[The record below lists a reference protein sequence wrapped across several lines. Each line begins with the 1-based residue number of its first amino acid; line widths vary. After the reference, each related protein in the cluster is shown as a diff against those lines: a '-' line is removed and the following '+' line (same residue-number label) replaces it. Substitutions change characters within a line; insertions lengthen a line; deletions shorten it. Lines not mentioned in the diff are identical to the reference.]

1 MSFWSLLTTSWAR
14 SQRYTRLTSQRRRRN
29 RSWRKFS
36 TCRRQIPLS
45 LEGLEDRTLLAGSL
59 TIGDLSISEGDAG
72 TSTFEFT
79 VDRTGSSSGVVTV
92 DFETGGGNATP
103 VQTFFNE
110 QTLSSTADRAE
121 AVSSADVD
129 GDGDS
134 DILSA
139 SYFSDTI
146 HWYENLGGGVFTT
159 HTVTTSANGAEDV
172 TSGDF
177 DGDGDTDILTASR
190 EDNTIAWYENDG
202 NENFTFHAI
211 DTAVAGEKRV
221 AVADVDGD
229 GDLDAMASSDFDHTV
244 FWYENDGNG
253 NFTTRVVT
261 NIANQVNAFEATDLD
276 GDGDLDVLTSNPGDN
291 TVSWFENDG
300 NEIFTRHVIFEAP
313 SEATPTAVSS
323 ADFDDDGDLDV
334 VAVYDG
340 DYTITW
346 FENDGNENF
355 TYQEI
360 RTTPDGVRDVRTADM
375 DGDGDVDVVVSV
387 GGDDAG
393 IQWHENLGRNFWTLH
408 TVTAGK
414 LVAPTLFTDDLDGDG
429 NLEILSASTVED
441 TITYY
446 ENQKL
451 GDYFATSGSLMF
463 ADGVTQQT
471 ITVIV
476 NGDVAHEEDE
486 YLLVSLSNTVG
497 GSVDDGQA
505 RGTILN
511 DDALPGATVSI
522 GDAVVTEGDLLSKT
536 VEFTVTRSG
545 DTSGET
551 TVDFTTADGTALGI
565 VDVSTEF
572 SRFEEHLIDNTADGA
587 RNVQVAD
594 VDGDGDLDM
603 VSSSRDDNTLAWY
616 ENDGNENYTFHEIV
630 ILGDVYGVATADIDG
645 DGDVDII
652 ATSYAR
658 NEVNIYENDGSEN
671 FTERTISGAGELDR
685 PSDVKVVD
693 LDADGDLDIVVA
705 VNFDSILVW
714 YESDGAGGFT
724 YHTVSTGAAR
734 ADDFEVIDL
743 DQDGDLDFVGSML
756 SPRQVLWFENDGSE
770 NFTKHI
776 IADEVWTIE
785 SVWAA
790 DMDGDGDLD
799 VLTGSTYAIDWY
811 ENDGNENFTHYVIDD
826 FAGSSNSVATADI
839 DGDGDLDVVAATAG
853 LSQIAWYENLGYGNY
868 RFHYISTVSV
878 GVEKI
883 ILTDIDGD
891 GDVDVAAA
899 SFGDDSIR
907 WFENNGGVI
916 GERGDYQT
924 TSGSLT
930 FLAGETEKTITVQV
944 AGDFDDEANETFFV
958 NLSNVAGGAIAD
970 GQGEGRILNDDV
982 RELFISDVTYV
993 EGNLGTKNFNF
1004 VATRPGSTSERLRV
1018 RFEFEAG
1025 SADGGP
1031 NADFGPTAQWGWG
1044 GYLIF
1049 EPGVS
1054 EIIIAVP
1061 VYSDLVVE
1069 PDESFG
1075 VFFFEIN
1082 DTLITDDW
1090 AVGTIINDDVPP
1102 PAQPTISVS
1111 DVTVTEGAGLG
1122 GGEFMD
1128 AFVSSGEGGV
1138 NIPRSLTFGPDGNL
1152 YVGSRAGVFRY
1163 DGQTGEPLSTPLNH
1177 GAEFIL
1183 DNDGGVLTFDAVVFG
1198 PDDNVYTLGDGVHR
1212 FNPVDG
1218 TFVDTFIPA
1227 DQVLNARTMFFGEDG
1242 LLYVLIGQSSLPDQ
1256 VLRFDAVT
1264 GEFVDIF
1271 VGDDPLTG
1279 GVDETGG
1286 LTGAQDMVFG
1296 PDGDLYVVNDTRN
1309 DSTAGVLRYDGDSGA
1324 FLGRFAAIP
1333 GPRIPSGLAFS
1344 ADGSLL
1350 FVTNRAGSSVMQI
1363 DATTGELIGDFVAPG
1378 AGGLDDISDIQ
1389 VNADGNLYVISARLN
1404 EVLRFAGPVGSLA
1417 SFTVTRSGDAS
1428 GEATV
1433 DFTTVDSSAAGLV
1446 DRVFVNPL
1454 ANNAE
1459 AGRDYVATDGT
1470 ITFAAGETQR
1480 TIVVQILGDTLFED
1494 DETFSVVLNNAS
1506 GAVIE
1511 DGEGVA
1517 TIQNDDSPLPDLV
1530 PDVIDGVWDSPI
1542 VVSTVTGTNTDALAY
1557 NATDNLFVD
1566 LGVAN
1571 LGIAEAGPFS
1581 VTLRID
1587 GSTIT
1592 TLTRSTPLGVN
1603 EFALDF
1609 QDIAIGTLSNGIH
1622 TIELIIDSTGSV
1634 DEGLSGGEGN
1644 NIFYKVINVGAAG
1657 YADIGP
1663 GLAAGWDNPIVIS
1676 KESGTNTST
1685 PLLLTTDDIYVDLGS
1700 GNFGSIPSGSYS
1712 VTLTLDGVEVTTL
1725 QQTGTLGVF
1734 NFAGFED
1741 IFLGQ
1746 LSAGEH
1752 TLEMTVDSGDDVD
1765 EGPGGEDNNVFSR
1778 TFTVFEPST
1787 LSGIK
1792 WNDTNGDGVQDAVED
1807 PLAGFVVYLD
1817 INGNGVRDVADE
1829 PFTTTNAQGE
1839 YEFTNLLPGTYTVAV
1854 EYPDGTDRVQ
1864 TFPGSQDETQAGFD
1878 IDFRF
1883 LTAAL
1888 TPEQEQLFL
1897 DAAAVWE
1904 SIIVG
1909 DLSDMV
1915 SPDGFFVDDF
1925 LMDVYTV
1932 DIDGVG
1938 NTLGQASPYFGSPP
1952 WYHEGTL
1959 LPLRGYVEL
1968 DVNDIDHPE
1977 LFGTILHE
1985 IGHALGLGVLWDT
1998 NGLRANVGTS
2008 DPRYIGAE
2016 AVQQY
2021 ADIFNISAS
2030 SIPLENVGGPGSV
2043 GSHWRETVFDNELMT
2058 SISDPNAMISLVTV
2072 GALADLGYEVDY
2084 NQAQS
2089 YRPPGTSLPFVTVDT
2104 VISTIDEEGATAG
2117 AFTFTRT
2124 DTTSGV
2130 LEVHYSIGGT
2140 ATAGSDFEVLPGIAT
2155 ILDGES
2161 SVTVDLTPL
2170 TDGSAEGLETI
2181 VITVESGSGYTVGA
2195 PRYATVT
2202 IEDDELVEPV
2212 IPLSYTVTVHPGETI
2227 GNLDFGSRIP
2237 TSVPPF
2243 IEAQIDDVTVAEDA
2257 ASTIVDLFAAFGDTE
2272 DLDTELS
2279 FRVSDNTNPALFAS
2293 LNIAAGMLTL
2303 DYAANTNGT
2312 ATLTIEAMDTTGQT
2326 VTQSFDVTITAVN
2339 DDPVIVS
2346 TSVDAV
2352 EDTILDVDLRTL
2364 VDDVETADNDLTFT
2378 VSSAVN
2384 GSVELLAD
2392 GYTAR
2397 FTPAADYFGAAA
2409 FDFEVTDTGDG
2420 ADSAITL
2427 GPITVNVDITSV
2439 NDSPSFTLAGDQVV
2453 DEDSGGR
2460 INYLFAKDI
2469 AAGPVDESGQT
2480 LTFLVSTDND
2490 ALFADGPTIDATTG
2504 ALSFAVADD
2513 AAGTAVV
2520 TVRLMDNGGTAN
2532 GGVNISEAQTFSI
2545 IVNNINDAPVLTV
2558 PGQLFVDEDTQ
2569 LDIDG
2574 VSVTDIDSATVALEL
2589 SSTFGNITLGNTS
2602 GLTVSGNGTDDI
2614 MVEGAVADI
2623 NAALATLS
2631 YRSNPGSSGMEG
2643 ILIRVTDSEAA
2654 TDFTY
2659 ILINVIPAAFVP
2671 EVTLD
2676 ASSNI
2681 IEEAGG
2687 TVTITATLSG
2697 ITTEDVTVFLG
2708 FGGTADDFIEGG
2720 SLLVA
2725 NGATNS
2731 ILRYDATTGAFI
2743 DEYFTGA
2750 AGDMIIGPDGDFYV
2764 ANVATDS
2771 ILRYDGAT
2779 GALLGTFAS
2788 GGGLNDPRGL
2798 VFGPD
2803 GNLYVTSN
2811 QTDSVLRYNGTTGAF
2826 IDQFVLPNT
2835 EDLGNPV
2842 GLAFGADG
2850 NLYVSNHG
2858 RGGSRGPYNVLVFN
2872 GTTGAY
2878 IKELFGDGAGGLDE
2892 PTGLAF
2898 GPDGNLYLIDEP
2910 DDEILR
2916 YNGTTGA
2923 FLGSFASGGGLDAPT
2938 DFTFGP
2944 DGNLYVSSASG
2955 AILKYDGT
2963 TGDFL
2968 GTMSSGGGLVDP
2980 LGLLFVAS
2988 AGDYRLSDHS
2998 IVIEAGSLSGS
3009 ITITGVADELDE
3021 GSETVIVDITDV
3033 TGGVELGQQQVTTTI
3048 VEEIGSNQPPTTT
3061 GIADVTVDED
3071 AAATQIDL
3079 FAAFDDAED
3088 ADQQLTYE
3096 VVGNSNAALF
3106 TAVSISPATGILT
3119 LDYAPNL
3126 HGVADI
3132 TIRATDLGGEFVETT
3147 FAVTVNAVND
3157 APVFSG
3163 LTLNLD
3169 EDERIDFFLTSYVT
3183 DVETLGQ
3190 DLVFDIIGVDH
3201 IVLNFASNGDAT
3213 VLPIPNYNG
3222 PASFEFTVMDTGD
3235 GTDAPITVGP
3245 FIVNINYAPVND
3257 APVAETTTLN
3267 TDQET
3272 AVDINLRT
3280 LVDDV
3285 ETPDGALTFS
3295 VSNAV
3300 NGTVELLANGYTA
3313 RFTPA
3318 DGYNGPASFD
3328 YHVTDTG
3335 DNGDAP
3341 LTSGPVTIDVNVADV
3356 NQAPVAVGTTL
3367 NTNEDTA
3374 VEIDLRTLVDDAETA
3389 DDDLVFSVSG
3399 AVNGTVELLS
3409 DGYTARYT
3417 PGADYNGAASFLYD
3431 VTDTGDGIHSPITV
3445 GPIVINVN
3453 VAAVNDAP
3461 IYIFTTLNLNE
3472 DERFD
3477 FSLTSLISDVETT
3490 GQDLVFDITGV
3501 DNIILNWNSL
3511 HFATVIPVPDY
3522 NGFGN
3527 FEFTVTDTGDGVDGP
3542 VTVGPFIVNIIIA
3555 PVNDAP
3561 VVETTTLNTTEGT
3574 GVSIDLRS
3582 LVDDVETPDIDL
3594 AFSVSNA
3601 VNGTVELLANG
3612 YTAVFTP
3619 ADGYNG
3625 PAAFDYEVTD
3635 TGDNGD
3641 APISS
3646 GPVTIDVNVFAVNQA
3661 PVAVGITLNTNEDT
3675 AVDIDLRTL
3684 VEDDE
3689 TADDDLVFSV
3699 SGAVNG
3705 TVELLADGYTAR
3717 FTPGADYFGPAS
3729 FQYDV
3734 TDTGDSGA
3742 APITV
3747 GPIVNNVVIAAE
3759 NDTPVIE
3766 LVLSNFD
3773 VNEDAPPTVLDLFTY
3788 FSDVEDPDEDLV
3800 FEVTGN
3806 TDATLFEN
3814 VSIDEVTGELTLEYA
3829 ANAAGLTVITV
3840 RATDTGG
3847 LFVEQT
3853 FRIIVEDVN
3862 DPPVASTT
3870 TLNTTEDT
3878 AVDIDL
3884 RTLVE
3889 DVETEDDNFTFAVSN
3904 PVNGT
3909 VELLPDG
3916 YTARFTPDEDFS
3928 GVAAFDYHVTDDG
3941 IRGDNPFVTVG
3952 PVTITVNVGG
3962 DNDQPFVETPIGDVA
3977 VIEDAPS
3984 SVIDLFAAFEDLEDA
3999 DSELDLEITANS
4011 NASLFASVMID
4022 PTTGQLTLDYAPD
4035 ANGSSTI
4042 TVQAT
4047 DTGGLSVSQTFI
4059 VDVAAVNDDPVATGT
4074 TLATDEDTPVE
4085 IDLRTLVDDIET
4097 ADDDLVFSV
4106 SGAVNGTVELL
4117 ANGYTA
4123 RFTPGANYNGA
4134 ASFNYDVTDTGDGSD
4149 AAITSA
4155 PQTIDVNVAAVNDDP
4170 VATGTTLNTDEDTP
4184 VEIDLRTLVDD
4195 VETADDDLVF
4205 NVSGAVNGSVELLA
4219 DGHTARFTPGANYNG
4234 PASFVYDVTDTGD
4247 GSAAAI
4253 TSAPQVIDVT
4263 VAAVNDAPVAGTT
4276 TLNTNEDTAV
4286 EIDLRTLVDDVETT
4300 GDDLLFSV
4308 SGAVNG
4314 TVELL
4319 ADGYTARFTPG
4330 ADYNGP
4336 ASFDYDVTDTGDGA
4350 DTPLTSDPV
4359 TINVTVSATNDTPVA
4374 TGTTLNTVEDTP
4386 VEIDLRTLVDDVE
4399 TADDDLVFSVSGA
4412 TNGSVE
4418 LLTDGF
4424 TARFTPVANY
4434 NGPASFVYD
4443 VTDTGDGADPAII
4456 VGPFAIDITVAAV
4469 NDDPVATATTLN
4481 TDEDSPVE
4489 IDLRTLVDDVETADD
4504 DLVFNVSGAVNG
4516 SVELLADGYTAR
4528 FTPGANYNGPASFVY
4543 DVMDTGDGGAA
4554 AITSGPLTIDVNVAA
4569 VNDDPVANPTTLATD
4584 EDTPV
4589 EIDLRTLVEDVETA
4603 DDDLVFSVSGAVN
4616 GTVELLADG
4625 YTARFTPGANYN
4637 GPASFD
4643 YDVTDA
4649 GDGSDAP
4656 ITVSPV
4662 TIDVIVTAVNDD
4674 PVATGTTIATDE
4686 DTPVE
4691 IDLRTLVADLETA
4704 DDDLV
4709 FNVSGGVNGTVELL
4723 ADGYTARFTPG
4734 ANYNGA
4740 ALFVYDVTDMGDGG
4754 DPGIIV
4760 GPLTIDI
4767 NVAAVNDDPVATAA
4781 TLATDEDTPVEIDL
4795 RTLVGDVE
4803 TADDDLL
4810 FSVSGAVNGTVE
4822 LLADGYTARFTPGAD
4837 YNGPASFVYDVT
4849 DTGDGSAAAILVGP
4863 ITIDVT
4869 VGGDNDQPF
4878 VETPIDDVAV
4888 LEDAPSSL
4896 IDLFAAFDDLEDA
4909 DSDLD
4914 FEITANSNASLFV
4927 SAMINPTTGQL
4938 TLDYAPN
4945 ANGTSTI
4952 TVQATDTGG
4961 LSISQTF
4968 VVDVAAVNDV
4978 PQGDVTTF
4986 NILEDTPLEVDLR
4999 TFVSDVETAAED
5011 LIFNVS
5017 GAVNGTVELLADG
5030 HTARFTP
5037 TANYNGPASFNY
5049 DVTDTGD
5056 GSAAAITTG
5065 PLTMTVNVAA
5075 VNDDPVATGTTLNTD
5090 EDTPVEID
5098 LRTLVDDVETA
5109 DDDLV
5114 FSVSGAVNGTV
5125 ELLANGYT
5133 ARFTPGAN
5141 YNGPAAFNYDVT
5153 DTGDGSAAAITSA
5166 PQTVDVNVAAV
5177 NDDPVA
5183 GTTTLNTDED
5193 TPVEIDL
5200 RTLVDDVETAD
5211 DDLVFNVS
5219 GAVNGSVELLADGYT
5234 ARFTPGA
5241 NYNGSASFVY
5251 DVTDTGDGADPAI
5264 TVGPLAID
5272 INVAAVNDDPTA
5284 TGTTLATD
5292 EDTPVE
5298 IDLRTLVDDVETVDD
5313 DLVFSVSGAVNGIVE
5328 LLADGYTARFTP
5340 GANYNGAA
5348 SFEYDVTDTGDG
5360 SAAAIT
5366 SVPQTVDIDV
5376 AAVNDDPTAGTTT
5389 LNTDE
5394 DTPVEIDLRT
5404 LVDDVETADDELVFN
5419 VSGAVNGTVELLADG
5434 YTARFTP
5441 GANYN
5446 GAASFVYDVTDSGDG
5461 DDPGIIAGP
5470 IAIDINV
5477 AAVNDA
5483 PVADSTTLST
5493 GEDTP
5498 VEIDLRTLVSDV
5510 ETSDDDLT
5518 FSVSDAENG
5527 SVELLVDGYT
5537 ARFTP
5542 GADYNGPASFAYRV
5556 TDTGDGGDDPIT
5568 VGPVTIDV
5576 TVGGDNDQPFVE
5588 TPIGDVAVIEDAPSS
5603 VVDLFAAFEDLEDAD
5618 SELDFEITANSNA
5631 SLFASVMIDPTTG
5644 QLTLD
5649 YAPNANGSSTITV
5662 QATDTGGLSV
5672 SQTFN
5677 VDVAAVNDDPVAT
5690 GTTLETDEDTPVE
5703 IDLRTLVDDIETADD
5718 DLVFSVSGAVNG
5730 TVELL
5735 ANGYTARFTPG
5746 ANYNG
5751 AASFAYDVTDTGD
5764 GSAAA
5769 ITSDPQII
5777 DVNVAAVNDDPVAT
5791 GTTLTTDE
5799 DTPVEIDLRT
5809 LVDDVETADD
5819 DLVFNVSGA
5828 VNGSVEL
5835 LADGHTARFTPGADY
5850 NGPASF
5856 VYDVTD
5862 TGDGVDPAIIVGPF
5876 AIDITVAAVN
5886 DAPLASGTTLN
5897 TDEDT
5902 AVEIDLRTLVDDV
5915 ETADDDLVFNVSG
5928 AVNGTVELLAD
5939 GHTARFTPGANY
5951 NGPASFVYD
5960 VTDTGDGSAAAVT
5973 SAPQVIEIN
5982 VAAVNDA
5989 PVAGTTTLNTNEDTA
6004 VEIDLRTLVDDVET
6018 AGDDLL
6024 FSVSGAVNGTVELL
6038 ADGYTARFTPDADGP
6053 ASFDYDVTDTGDG
6066 SDAAITSGPVT
6077 IDVNVAAVNEFTIID
6092 VSVNDGEENRSNVRH
6107 ITVTFSD
6114 DTNIGELIASGQ
6126 IVDIIQIYGLTNSPS
6141 TEVVLSADRFVWD
6154 DATNS
6159 VTVDLTVDGFGG
6171 SGQTLLS
6178 NDNYALRIQ
6187 TGEILN
6193 PQLVDAV
6200 LQDTDGVD
6208 DGIYDYRF
6216 HRLEGDIDGDR
6227 SVGFSDVMK
6236 LTSNFGQFNTDADTT
6251 GDGQVNILDFWS
6263 VYGNVGSS
6271 LPDDIF
6277 LESEQF

>member
-110 QTLSSTADRAE
+110 QTLSTTADRAE

-261 NIANQVNAFEATDLD
+261 SIANSVNAFEATDLD
-276 GDGDLDVLTSNPGDN
+276 GDGDVDVLTSNPGDN

-300 NEIFTRHVIFEAP
+300 NENFTRHVIFEAP
-313 SEATPTAVSS
+313 NEATPTAVSS
-323 ADFDDDGDLDV
+323 ADIDDDGDLDV

-355 TYQEI
+355 TFQEI

-387 GGDDAG
+387 GGDNAG

-414 LVAPTLFTDDLDGDG
+414 LVAPTLFTDDLNGDG

-441 TITYY
+441 TITWY

-471 ITVIV
+471 ITVVV
-476 NGDVAHEEDE
+476 NGDVAYEEDE

-522 GDAVVTEGDLLSKT
+522 GDAAVTEGDLLSKT

-572 SRFEEHLIDNTADGA
+572 TRFEEHLIDNTADGA
-587 RNVQVAD
+587 RSVQVAD

-603 VSSSRDDNTLAWY
+603 VSSSRDDDTLAWY

-645 DGDVDII
+645 DGDLDII

-671 FTERTISGAGELDR
+671 FTELTISGAGEVDR

-693 LDADGDLDIVVA
+693 LDEDGDLDIVVS

-714 YESDGAGGFT
+714 YESNGAGGFT
-724 YHTVSTGAAR
+724 YHTVSNGVTR
-734 ADDFEVIDL
+734 AEDFEVIDL
-743 DQDGDLDFVGSML
+743 DQDGDLDFVGSTL
-756 SPRQVLWFENDGSE
+756 NPRQVLWFENDGSE

-776 IADEVWTIE
+776 IADADWAIE

-811 ENDGNENFTHYVIDD
+811 ENDGNQNFTHYVIDD

-853 LSQIAWYENLGYGNY
+853 LSQIAWYENLGYGNF

-916 GERGDYQT
+916 GDRGDYQT

-1018 RFEFEAG
+1018 RFGLEAG
-1025 SADGGP
+1025 SARE
-1031 NADFGPTAQWGWG
+1031 DFGPTEQWGWEG
-1044 GYLIF
+1044 SIIF
-1049 EPGVS
+1049 EPGES

-1075 VFFFEIN
+1075 VFFFEVN
-1082 DTLITDDW
+1082 DTLITDGW
-1090 AVGTIINDDVPP
+1090 AISRIINDDVPP

-1163 DGQTGEPLSTPLNH
+1163 DGQTGEPLPTPLNH

-1256 VLRFDAVT
+1256 VLRFDAT
-1264 GEFVDIF
+1264 WGDFVDIF

-1333 GPRIPSGLAFS
+1333 GPRIPNGLAFS

-1459 AGRDYVATDGT
+1459 AGRDYVATNGT

-1542 VVSTVTGTNTDALAY
+1542 VVSTVTGTNTDATAY

-1571 LGIAEAGPFS
+1571 LGIADAGPFS

-1634 DEGLSGGEGN
+1634 DEGLSGGEDN
-1644 NIFYKVINVGAAG
+1644 NVFYKVINVGAAG
-1657 YADIGP
+1657 YADIAP
-1663 GLAAGWDNPIVIS
+1663 GLAAGWDNPIVIT
-1676 KESGTNTST
+1676 KEPGTNTST
-1685 PLLLTTDDIYVDLGS
+1685 PLLLTTDDVYVDLGS
-1700 GNFGSIPSGSYS
+1700 GNFGSVLSGSYS
-1712 VTLTLDGVEVTTL
+1712 VTLTLDGEEVTTL
-1725 QQTGTLGVF
+1725 QQSGTLGVF

-1741 IFLGQ
+1741 IFLGR

-1752 TLEMTVDSGDDVD
+1752 TLEMTLDSGDDVD
-1765 EGPGGEDNNVFSR
+1765 EGPSGEDNNVFSR
-1778 TFTVFEPST
+1778 TFTVFEPAT

-1792 WNDTNGDGVQDAVED
+1792 WNDTNGNGVQDAVED

-1817 INGNGVRDVADE
+1817 LNGNGVRDVADE

-1864 TFPGSQDETQAGFD
+1864 TFPGSQAETQAGFD

-1883 LTAAL
+1883 LSATL
-1888 TPEQEQLFL
+1888 TPQQEQLFL
-1897 DAAAVWE
+1897 DAAAIWE

-1925 LMDVYTV
+1925 LIDVFTIG
-1932 DIDGVG
+1932 IDGVG
-1938 NTLGQASPYFGSPP
+1938 NTLGQGGLTTGTGWS
-1952 WYHEGTL
+1952 HEGTL
-1959 LPLRGYVEL
+1959 LPLRGQVQL
-1968 DVNDIDHPE
+1968 DIADIDHPE

-1985 IGHALGLGVLWDT
+1985 IGHALGLGALWDDA
-1998 NGLRANVGTS
+1998 GLLVGAGTS
-2008 DPRYIGAE
+2008 DPQYIGAE

-2030 SIPLENVGGPGSV
+2030 SIPVENVGGPGSV

-2089 YRPPGTSLPFVTVDT
+2089 YRPPGTNLPFVTVDT
-2104 VISTIDEEGATAG
+2104 VITTIDEEGGTAG

-2124 DTTSGV
+2124 DTTSGA

-2140 ATAGSDFEVLPGIAT
+2140 ATAGSDFVALSGIAT
-2155 ILDGES
+2155 ILDGDS

-2170 TDGSAEGLETI
+2170 TDGAAEGLETV

-2272 DLDTELS
+2272 DADTELS
-2279 FRVSDNTNPALFAS
+2279 FRVSDNTNPTLFAS

-2303 DYAANTNGT
+2303 DYAANANGT

-2364 VDDVETADNDLTFT
+2364 VDDVETADDDLTFT
-2378 VSSAVN
+2378 VSGAVN
-2384 GSVELLAD
+2384 GTVELLAD

-2397 FTPAADYFGAAA
+2397 FTPVFNFNGIAEFTYD
-2409 FDFEVTDTGDG
+2409 VTDTGDG
-2420 ADSAITL
+2420 SSPAITSAPQTL
-2427 GPITVNVDITSV
+2427 NINVAAVNDVPQGDVTEFYILEDAVLEVDLQNFVGDFETAYDEFTFSVSGAVNGSVELLADGHTARFTPTSNFNGAAAFDYFLTDTGDGDALPIT
-2439 NDSPSFTLAGDQVV
+2439 
-2453 DEDSGGR
+2453 SGPLTMDV
-2460 INYLFAKDI
+2460 II
-2469 AAGPVDESGQT
+2469 AAV
-2480 LTFLVSTDND
+2480 
-2490 ALFADGPTIDATTG
+2490 
-2504 ALSFAVADD
+2504 
-2513 AAGTAVV
+2513 
-2520 TVRLMDNGGTAN
+2520 
-2532 GGVNISEAQTFSI
+2532 
-2545 IVNNINDAPVLTV
+2545 NDAPIVNGTTLNT
-2558 PGQLFVDEDTQ
+2558 DEDVAVE
-2569 LDIDG
+2569 IDLRTLVDDVETTG
-2574 VSVTDIDSATVALEL
+2574 DEFLFSVSGAVNGSIELLSDGYTARFTPTAGYDGPAQFAYDVTDTGDGESPAITSDSQTIIV
-2589 SSTFGNITLGNTS
+2589 
-2602 GLTVSGNGTDDI
+2602 
-2614 MVEGAVADI
+2614 
-2623 NAALATLS
+2623 
-2631 YRSNPGSSGMEG
+2631 
-2643 ILIRVTDSEAA
+2643 
-2654 TDFTY
+2654 
-2659 ILINVIPAAFVP
+2659 NVIPAAFVP

-2681 IEEAGG
+2681 VEEAGG

-2697 ITTEDVTVFLG
+2697 VSTEDVTVFLG

-2731 ILRYDATTGAFI
+2731 ILRYDGTTGAFI

-2764 ANVATDS
+2764 ANVATNS

-2779 GALLGTFAS
+2779 GAPLGTFAS
-2788 GGGLNDPRGL
+2788 GGGLSGPGGL

-2803 GNLYVTSN
+2803 GNLYVTSS

-2842 GLAFGADG
+2842 GLAFGPDG

-2878 IKELFGDGAGGLDE
+2878 VKEFFEDGAGNLDE
-2892 PTGLAF
+2892 PTGLTF
-2898 GPDGNLYLIDEP
+2898 GPDGNLYVIDEP
-2910 DDEILR
+2910 DDEIVR

-2923 FLGSFASGGGLDAPT
+2923 FLGNFASGGGLDAPT

-2944 DGNLYVSSASG
+2944 DGNLYVSSANG
-2955 AILKYDGT
+2955 EILKYDGS
-2963 TGDFL
+2963 TGAFL
-2968 GTMSSGGGLVDP
+2968 GSMVSGGGLTNP

-2988 AGDYRLSDHS
+2988 AGDFIPSGRS

-3021 GSETVIVDITDV
+3021 GSETVIVEITDV

-3096 VVGNSNAALF
+3096 VVDNSNAALF
-3106 TAVSISPATGILT
+3106 TAVSINPATGILT

-3132 TIRATDLGGEFVETT
+3132 TIRATDLDGEFVETT

-3183 DVETLGQ
+3183 DVETLGG
-3190 DLVFDIIGVDH
+3190 DLVFDIIGVENL
-3201 IVLNFASNGDAT
+3201 VLNYNSLHFT
-3213 VLPIPNYNG
+3213 VVVPVPNYNG

-3235 GTDAPITVGP
+3235 GTDDPITVGP
-3245 FIVNINYAPVND
+3245 FIVNVNFAPVND

-3285 ETPDGALTFS
+3285 ETSDGALSFS

-3318 DGYNGPASFD
+3318 AGYNGPASFD

-3341 LTSGPVTIDVNVADV
+3341 LTSGPVTIDVNVANV

-3374 VEIDLRTLVDDAETA
+3374 V
-3389 DDDLVFSVSG
+3389 
-3399 AVNGTVELLS
+3399 
-3409 DGYTARYT
+3409 
-3417 PGADYNGAASFLYD
+3417 
-3431 VTDTGDGIHSPITV
+3431 
-3445 GPIVINVN
+3445 
-3453 VAAVNDAP
+3453 
-3461 IYIFTTLNLNE
+3461 
-3472 DERFD
+3472 
-3477 FSLTSLISDVETT
+3477 
-3490 GQDLVFDITGV
+3490 
-3501 DNIILNWNSL
+3501 
-3511 HFATVIPVPDY
+3511 
-3522 NGFGN
+3522 
-3527 FEFTVTDTGDGVDGP
+3527 
-3542 VTVGPFIVNIIIA
+3542 
-3555 PVNDAP
+3555 
-3561 VVETTTLNTTEGT
+3561 
-3574 GVSIDLRS
+3574 
-3582 LVDDVETPDIDL
+3582 
-3594 AFSVSNA
+3594 
-3601 VNGTVELLANG
+3601 
-3612 YTAVFTP
+3612 
-3619 ADGYNG
+3619 
-3625 PAAFDYEVTD
+3625 
-3635 TGDNGD
+3635 
-3641 APISS
+3641 
-3646 GPVTIDVNVFAVNQA
+3646 
-3661 PVAVGITLNTNEDT
+3661 
-3675 AVDIDLRTL
+3675 
-3684 VEDDE
+3684 
-3689 TADDDLVFSV
+3689 
-3699 SGAVNG
+3699 
-3705 TVELLADGYTAR
+3705 
-3717 FTPGADYFGPAS
+3717 
-3729 FQYDV
+3729 
-3734 TDTGDSGA
+3734 DSR
-3742 APITV
+3742 P
-3747 GPIVNNVVIAAE
+3747 
-3759 NDTPVIE
+3759 
-3766 LVLSNFD
+3766 
-3773 VNEDAPPTVLDLFTY
+3773 
-3788 FSDVEDPDEDLV
+3788 
-3800 FEVTGN
+3800 
-3806 TDATLFEN
+3806 
-3814 VSIDEVTGELTLEYA
+3814 
-3829 ANAAGLTVITV
+3829 ANAG
-3840 RATDTGG
+3840 R
-3847 LFVEQT
+3847 
-3853 FRIIVEDVN
+3853 
-3862 DPPVASTT
+3862 
-3870 TLNTTEDT
+3870 
-3878 AVDIDL
+3878 
-3884 RTLVE
+3884 
-3889 DVETEDDNFTFAVSN
+3889 
-3904 PVNGT
+3904 
-3909 VELLPDG
+3909 
-3916 YTARFTPDEDFS
+3916 
-3928 GVAAFDYHVTDDG
+3928 
-3941 IRGDNPFVTVG
+3941 
-3952 PVTITVNVGG
+3952 
-3962 DNDQPFVETPIGDVA
+3962 
-3977 VIEDAPS
+3977 
-3984 SVIDLFAAFEDLEDA
+3984 
-3999 DSELDLEITANS
+3999 
-4011 NASLFASVMID
+4011 
-4022 PTTGQLTLDYAPD
+4022 
-4035 ANGSSTI
+4035 
-4042 TVQAT
+4042 
-4047 DTGGLSVSQTFI
+4047 
-4059 VDVAAVNDDPVATGT
+4059 
-4074 TLATDEDTPVE
+4074 
-4085 IDLRTLVDDIET
+4085 
-4097 ADDDLVFSV
+4097 
-4106 SGAVNGTVELL
+4106 
-4117 ANGYTA
+4117 
-4123 RFTPGANYNGA
+4123 
-4134 ASFNYDVTDTGDGSD
+4134 
-4149 AAITSA
+4149 
-4155 PQTIDVNVAAVNDDP
+4155 
-4170 VATGTTLNTDEDTP
+4170 
-4184 VEIDLRTLVDD
+4184 
-4195 VETADDDLVF
+4195 
-4205 NVSGAVNGSVELLA
+4205 
-4219 DGHTARFTPGANYNG
+4219 
-4234 PASFVYDVTDTGD
+4234 
-4247 GSAAAI
+4247 
-4253 TSAPQVIDVT
+4253 
-4263 VAAVNDAPVAGTT
+4263 
-4276 TLNTNEDTAV
+4276 
-4286 EIDLRTLVDDVETT
+4286 
-4300 GDDLLFSV
+4300 
-4308 SGAVNG
+4308 
-4314 TVELL
+4314 
-4319 ADGYTARFTPG
+4319 
-4330 ADYNGP
+4330 
-4336 ASFDYDVTDTGDGA
+4336 
-4350 DTPLTSDPV
+4350 
-4359 TINVTVSATNDTPVA
+4359 
-4374 TGTTLNTVEDTP
+4374 
-4386 VEIDLRTLVDDVE
+4386 
-4399 TADDDLVFSVSGA
+4399 
-4412 TNGSVE
+4412 
-4418 LLTDGF
+4418 
-4424 TARFTPVANY
+4424 
-4434 NGPASFVYD
+4434 
-4443 VTDTGDGADPAII
+4443 
-4456 VGPFAIDITVAAV
+4456 
-4469 NDDPVATATTLN
+4469 
-4481 TDEDSPVE
+4481 
-4489 IDLRTLVDDVETADD
+4489 
-4504 DLVFNVSGAVNG
+4504 
-4516 SVELLADGYTAR
+4516 
-4528 FTPGANYNGPASFVY
+4528 
-4543 DVMDTGDGGAA
+4543 
-4554 AITSGPLTIDVNVAA
+4554 
-4569 VNDDPVANPTTLATD
+4569 
-4584 EDTPV
+4584 
-4589 EIDLRTLVEDVETA
+4589 
-4603 DDDLVFSVSGAVN
+4603 
-4616 GTVELLADG
+4616 
-4625 YTARFTPGANYN
+4625 
-4637 GPASFD
+4637 
-4643 YDVTDA
+4643 
-4649 GDGSDAP
+4649 
-4656 ITVSPV
+4656 
-4662 TIDVIVTAVNDD
+4662 
-4674 PVATGTTIATDE
+4674 
-4686 DTPVE
+4686 
-4691 IDLRTLVADLETA
+4691 
-4704 DDDLV
+4704 
-4709 FNVSGGVNGTVELL
+4709 
-4723 ADGYTARFTPG
+4723 
-4734 ANYNGA
+4734 
-4740 ALFVYDVTDMGDGG
+4740 
-4754 DPGIIV
+4754 
-4760 GPLTIDI
+4760 
-4767 NVAAVNDDPVATAA
+4767 
-4781 TLATDEDTPVEIDL
+4781 
-4795 RTLVGDVE
+4795 
-4803 TADDDLL
+4803 
-4810 FSVSGAVNGTVE
+4810 
-4822 LLADGYTARFTPGAD
+4822 
-4837 YNGPASFVYDVT
+4837 
-4849 DTGDGSAAAILVGP
+4849 
-4863 ITIDVT
+4863 
-4869 VGGDNDQPF
+4869 
-4878 VETPIDDVAV
+4878 
-4888 LEDAPSSL
+4888 
-4896 IDLFAAFDDLEDA
+4896 
-4909 DSDLD
+4909 
-4914 FEITANSNASLFV
+4914 
-4927 SAMINPTTGQL
+4927 
-4938 TLDYAPN
+4938 
-4945 ANGTSTI
+4945 
-4952 TVQATDTGG
+4952 
-4961 LSISQTF
+4961 
-4968 VVDVAAVNDV
+4968 
-4978 PQGDVTTF
+4978 
-4986 NILEDTPLEVDLR
+4986 
-4999 TFVSDVETAAED
+4999 
-5011 LIFNVS
+5011 
-5017 GAVNGTVELLADG
+5017 
-5030 HTARFTP
+5030 
-5037 TANYNGPASFNY
+5037 
-5049 DVTDTGD
+5049 
-5056 GSAAAITTG
+5056 
-5065 PLTMTVNVAA
+5065 
-5075 VNDDPVATGTTLNTD
+5075 
-5090 EDTPVEID
+5090 
-5098 LRTLVDDVETA
+5098 
-5109 DDDLV
+5109 
-5114 FSVSGAVNGTV
+5114 
-5125 ELLANGYT
+5125 
-5133 ARFTPGAN
+5133 
-5141 YNGPAAFNYDVT
+5141 
-5153 DTGDGSAAAITSA
+5153 
-5166 PQTVDVNVAAV
+5166 
-5177 NDDPVA
+5177 
-5183 GTTTLNTDED
+5183 
-5193 TPVEIDL
+5193 
-5200 RTLVDDVETAD
+5200 
-5211 DDLVFNVS
+5211 
-5219 GAVNGSVELLADGYT
+5219 
-5234 ARFTPGA
+5234 
-5241 NYNGSASFVY
+5241 
-5251 DVTDTGDGADPAI
+5251 
-5264 TVGPLAID
+5264 
-5272 INVAAVNDDPTA
+5272 
-5284 TGTTLATD
+5284 
-5292 EDTPVE
+5292 
-5298 IDLRTLVDDVETVDD
+5298 
-5313 DLVFSVSGAVNGIVE
+5313 
-5328 LLADGYTARFTP
+5328 
-5340 GANYNGAA
+5340 
-5348 SFEYDVTDTGDG
+5348 
-5360 SAAAIT
+5360 
-5366 SVPQTVDIDV
+5366 
-5376 AAVNDDPTAGTTT
+5376 
-5389 LNTDE
+5389 
-5394 DTPVEIDLRT
+5394 
-5404 LVDDVETADDELVFN
+5404 
-5419 VSGAVNGTVELLADG
+5419 
-5434 YTARFTP
+5434 
-5441 GANYN
+5441 
-5446 GAASFVYDVTDSGDG
+5446 
-5461 DDPGIIAGP
+5461 
-5470 IAIDINV
+5470 
-5477 AAVNDA
+5477 
-5483 PVADSTTLST
+5483 
-5493 GEDTP
+5493 
-5498 VEIDLRTLVSDV
+5498 
-5510 ETSDDDLT
+5510 
-5518 FSVSDAENG
+5518 
-5527 SVELLVDGYT
+5527 
-5537 ARFTP
+5537 
-5542 GADYNGPASFAYRV
+5542 
-5556 TDTGDGGDDPIT
+5556 
-5568 VGPVTIDV
+5568 
-5576 TVGGDNDQPFVE
+5576 
-5588 TPIGDVAVIEDAPSS
+5588 
-5603 VVDLFAAFEDLEDAD
+5603 
-5618 SELDFEITANSNA
+5618 
-5631 SLFASVMIDPTTG
+5631 
-5644 QLTLD
+5644 
-5649 YAPNANGSSTITV
+5649 
-5662 QATDTGGLSV
+5662 
-5672 SQTFN
+5672 
-5677 VDVAAVNDDPVAT
+5677 
-5690 GTTLETDEDTPVE
+5690 
-5703 IDLRTLVDDIETADD
+5703 
-5718 DLVFSVSGAVNG
+5718 
-5730 TVELL
+5730 
-5735 ANGYTARFTPG
+5735 
-5746 ANYNG
+5746 
-5751 AASFAYDVTDTGD
+5751 
-5764 GSAAA
+5764 
-5769 ITSDPQII
+5769 
-5777 DVNVAAVNDDPVAT
+5777 
-5791 GTTLTTDE
+5791 
-5799 DTPVEIDLRT
+5799 
-5809 LVDDVETADD
+5809 
-5819 DLVFNVSGA
+5819 
-5828 VNGSVEL
+5828 
-5835 LADGHTARFTPGADY
+5835 
-5850 NGPASF
+5850 
-5856 VYDVTD
+5856 
-5862 TGDGVDPAIIVGPF
+5862 
-5876 AIDITVAAVN
+5876 
-5886 DAPLASGTTLN
+5886 
-5897 TDEDT
+5897 
-5902 AVEIDLRTLVDDV
+5902 
-5915 ETADDDLVFNVSG
+5915 
-5928 AVNGTVELLAD
+5928 
-5939 GHTARFTPGANY
+5939 
-5951 NGPASFVYD
+5951 
-5960 VTDTGDGSAAAVT
+5960 
-5973 SAPQVIEIN
+5973 
-5982 VAAVNDA
+5982 
-5989 PVAGTTTLNTNEDTA
+5989 
-6004 VEIDLRTLVDDVET
+6004 
-6018 AGDDLL
+6018 
-6024 FSVSGAVNGTVELL
+6024 
-6038 ADGYTARFTPDADGP
+6038 
-6053 ASFDYDVTDTGDG
+6053 
-6066 SDAAITSGPVT
+6066 
-6077 IDVNVAAVNEFTIID
+6077 
-6092 VSVNDGEENRSNVRH
+6092 
-6107 ITVTFSD
+6107 
-6114 DTNIGELIASGQ
+6114 
-6126 IVDIIQIYGLTNSPS
+6126 
-6141 TEVVLSADRFVWD
+6141 
-6154 DATNS
+6154 
-6159 VTVDLTVDGFGG
+6159 
-6171 SGQTLLS
+6171 
-6178 NDNYALRIQ
+6178 
-6187 TGEILN
+6187 
-6193 PQLVDAV
+6193 
-6200 LQDTDGVD
+6200 
-6208 DGIYDYRF
+6208 
-6216 HRLEGDIDGDR
+6216 
-6227 SVGFSDVMK
+6227 
-6236 LTSNFGQFNTDADTT
+6236 
-6251 GDGQVNILDFWS
+6251 
-6263 VYGNVGSS
+6263 
-6271 LPDDIF
+6271 
-6277 LESEQF
+6277 